1 VILTVTTSAMNRYI
15 IMKIMIILDGKV
27 KNLFMVEII
36 LMLLFMTVISLFFIC
51 IFIINIFNVSI
62 VSGINT
68 DIIIALLLI
77 LNFSFD
83 AILVIYMNRINIP
96 PTIIKNRMY
105 ENHIFWFMF
114 PVIIEIMIVCI
125 NRINPIDRG
134 WFIIKNVIVKY
145 KFTDMIVVI
154 ISRSSLIKIL
164 ILEINDKFIYFFLMF
179 SKTGLFLVYKTNIFI
194 KLRKLMLIH
203 EFYGF
208 LMFYR
213 GLLVFSLKRKHLLL
227 MLLRLEFVVLSIYYI
242 LFIYLSCLGR
252 DYFFSII
259 FLTFRV
265 CEGVLG
271 LSILVSLIR
280 THGNDYF
287 QSFSL
292 L

>member
-1 VILTVTTSAMNRYI
+1 
-15 IMKIMIILDGKV
+15 
-27 KNLFMVEII
+27 
-36 LMLLFMTVISLFFIC
+36 
-51 IFIINIFNVSI
+51 
-62 VSGINT
+62 
-68 DIIIALLLI
+68 
-77 LNFSFD
+77 
-83 AILVIYMNRINIP
+83 
-96 PTIIKNRMY
+96 
-105 ENHIFWFMF
+105 
-114 PVIIEIMIVCI
+114 MIVCI
-125 NRINPIDRG
+125 NKTNPIDRG

-145 KFTDMIVVI
+145 KFIDMIVVI

-164 ILEINDKFIYFFLMF
+164 ILEINDKFMYFFLMF
-179 SKTGLFLVYKTNIFI
+179 SKTSLFLVYKTNIFI

-203 EFYGF
+203 EFYGV
-208 LMFYR
+208 LIFYR

-227 MLLRLEFVVLSIYYI
+227 MLLRLEFVVLSVYYV
-242 LFIYLSCLGR
+242 LFIYLSYLGR

-292 L
+292 LW